1 MDMEERT
8 MPDPARKNPP
18 LPPLILRMVWE
29 DWLLLLPRVTVST
42 DRANSNVTVLTVVK
56 IT

>member
-1 MDMEERT
+1 MEMEERT

-18 LPPLILRMVWE
+18 LPPLILRMVCE
-29 DWLLLLPRVTVST
+29 DWLLLPIATPST